1 MNLTPSDL
9 GQTFERQLLERRGAK
24 SVPPSDARFRK
35 LCLVMAA
42 TLPVE
47 LGIALYM
54 HDPGLIIGPGLLTA
68 TMLFVPQM
76 ARSRE
81 RRLRESKLSAAEL
94 EALKKPV
101 THPPSL
107 GQQVFALLLNQTL
120 PTPTDDSLEGAYL
133 TLAQDVLRLE
143 TSSEEAASE
152 ARSALKAL
160 GDAVGDLPAPAALP
174 DVDIAD
180 LLADAEIL
188 LMRARRE
195 RDPVIAGSLERQAEA
210 TVRRARALTDALKLA
225 RRTGVLRQEVRAQVE
240 ALRAALPTLAR
251 TAEAASGLGAGRFT
265 TLAEQVRGVA
275 REAASV
281 AAAQEELAQAVG
293 AYPSVRVV
301 EEAPNIQRLGR

>member
-9 GQTFERQLLERRGAK
+9 GQTFERQILERRGALK
-24 SVPPSDARFRK
+24 PPPDTRLLTWLSVGAATVASVPPILASHYENIAGPIAIALTTIGFSQARRFRYRH
-35 LCLVMAA
+35 LVSHSVS
-42 TLPVE
+42 T
-47 LGIALYM
+47 
-54 HDPGLIIGPGLLTA
+54 D
-68 TMLFVPQM
+68 
-76 ARSRE
+76 
-81 RRLRESKLSAAEL
+81 EL
-94 EALKKPV
+94 EALRKPV
-101 THPPSL
+101 ERPPSL

-120 PTPTDDSLEGAYL
+120 PTSTDETLEDAF
-133 TLAQDVLRLE
+133 LALAGDVLRLE
-143 TSSEEAASE
+143 TGSAEAESE

-160 GDAVGDLPAPAALP
+160 GDAVSDLPAPSALP

-210 TVRRARALTDALKLA
+210 TVRRARALTDAMKLA
-225 RRTGVLRQEVRAQVE
+225 RRTGVLRQEVRSQVE

-251 TAEAASGLGAGRFT
+251 TASTASGLGAGRFT

-281 AAAQEELAQAVG
+281 AAAQEELAVAVG
-293 AYPSVRVV
+293 AYPSVPQA
-301 EEAPNIQRLGR
+301 EETPNIQRLGR